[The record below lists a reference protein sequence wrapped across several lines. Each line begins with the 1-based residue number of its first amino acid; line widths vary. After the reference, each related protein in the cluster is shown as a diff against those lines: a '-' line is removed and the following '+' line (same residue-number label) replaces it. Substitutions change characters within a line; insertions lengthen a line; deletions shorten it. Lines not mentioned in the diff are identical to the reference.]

1 MNFSFVL
8 PLTAF
13 LDNATF
19 SRSGGVLLVNL
30 SVVPVFQVKRVPL
43 LRTPGAMTLSICV
56 CHLGQAGAI
65 DQECPNL

>member
-19 SRSGGVLLVNL
+19 PGVAGYHL